1 MERDVNWLLKSEKDN
16 TVKNLKSQL
25 AVLLLSTLCT
35 FTGAYGATNPGTD
48 VPTLKE
54 AGPVQSY
61 AAVSGPIVHNWN
73 LKSVDGTLNILV
85 NPDGTWVFSG
95 FGKKKEPGKDFD
107 ITLALKSNLGA
118 VVLFEYA
125 GDASNGIQFSKQGQS
140 DILKDN
146 FASFA
151 TNHKT
156 AWEYRLPLSSEGR
169 AKLYEEREKKKEELK
184 KEEEEAKK
192 RHDEKVAAEKRE
204 ELKKEEQR
212 ELAEEK
218 AQQQHS
224 SGSSVVGDI
233 VSAANT
239 VGSVVNAVGGVVSD
253 VMSFF

>member
-1 MERDVNWLLKSEKDN
+1 M
-16 TVKNLKSQL
+16 KNLKTQL
-25 AVLLLSTLCT
+25 AVLLLSTLCS
-35 FTGAYGATNPGTD
+35 FTGAYAGSTPSAD

-54 AGPVQSY
+54 ASPVQSY
-61 AAVSGPIVHNWN
+61 AAVSGPIVHNWT
-73 LKSVDGTLNILV
+73 LKSVDGTLNIVV
-85 NPDGTWVFSG
+85 NEDGTWVFSG
-95 FGKKKEPGKDFD
+95 SGQKKEPGKDFD

-118 VVLFEYA
+118 VILFEYA
-125 GDASNGIQFSKQGQS
+125 GDASNGIQFSKEGQS
-140 DILKDN
+140 NILKDN

-151 TNHKT
+151 ANHKT
-156 AWEYRLPLSSEGR
+156 AWEYRLPLNSEGR
-169 AKLYEEREKKKEELK
+169 AKLYEAREKKKEELK

-192 RHDEKVAAEKRE
+192 RHDEKVAAEKKE

-212 ELAEEK
+212 ELAEDRA

-239 VGSVVNAVGGVVSD
+239 VGTVVNAVGSVVSD